1 MGCILSGGH
10 IVIEISLPVIMD
22 RLVAIIDTIKKSFTF
37 AAKNNFNKL
46 AATKGLQS
54 STTNL
59 AREALT
65 FPLKEPLAL
74 VFQRLLTDFEQ
85 FDALALP
92 LKKKNITE
100 GLTLLTRAEELLKS
114 HAFATS
120 PDSALS
126 ASTKRLSTSMQYIKG
141 VGPKLSQV
149 LAKKGIATVGDALY
163 FVPRKYEDRRT
174 IKKIAEIT
182 SQTTETIRGHVL
194 MTGVVPYGRGRKRV
208 FEVAVTD
215 GTGTIIAKWFH
226 FNAGYMKKRFK
237 KGQEILLS
245 GEVKRYNFQ
254 KEVHHPDIELI
265 EPGEEE
271 SWEFRSII
279 PVYSETE
286 GLYQKT
292 VRRIMKRVVDEHA
305 GDAIDGIAVP
315 IRKRQHLL
323 GLKEALR
330 RVHFPDEKDS
340 LNALQAGSSSAHHRL
355 IFDEFFF
362 LELGLALRKRGV
374 SLENGNSF
382 VITDFYND
390 KIKSILPFKLTASQE
405 RALAEIMGDLKKA
418 HPMNRLLQGDVGSG
432 KTIVALIASL
442 VVIENGYQVAFM
454 APTEILAEQHYS
466 TVVPFAEQLGVRVV
480 LLTSSVKNSKKIS
493 VSKEIADGKVDI
505 TIGTHA
511 IIQESVHFSKL
522 GLAII
527 DEQHRFGVMQ
537 RAKLKKKGV
546 TPDVLVMTATPIPR
560 TLGLTVYG
568 DLDSSIIDQLPPG
581 RVPVKTKLYHERNR
595 EVVYK
600 KIAKEVENKKQV
612 FIVYPLIEES
622 EKLDLMNA
630 THMAKHLR
638 EDVFPQYTIGVL
650 HGRIDSREKEQIM
663 SDFQSKKIDILVA
676 TTVVEVG
683 IDVPN
688 ASLMVIEHAE
698 RFGLS
703 QLHQLRGRVGRSD
716 YPSQCILLAQYSAS
730 DDARRRLRVMEET
743 TDGFKIAEE
752 DFAIRG
758 PGEFLGTRQ
767 SGIPDFRIANIL
779 KDVKILSEA
788 RKEAFRLIE
797 EDPALSLPEHRATQL
812 VLRERWKGRLE
823 LASIG

>member
-1 MGCILSGGH
+1 MLNTYF
-10 IVIEISLPVIMD
+10 PVIMD
-22 RLVAIIDTIKKSFTF
+22 RIVEIIDTIKNSLTF
-37 AAKNNFNKL
+37 AAKNNFSKL

-65 FPLKEPLAL
+65 FPLKEPLAI
-74 VFQRLLTDFEQ
+74 VFQGLLTDFEQ
-85 FDALALP
+85 FDTLTLP
-92 LKKKNITE
+92 LKKKSIAG
-100 GLTLLTRAEELLKS
+100 GLTLLSQAESFLQSPVFAGSPET
-114 HAFATS
+114 AFF
-120 PDSALS
+120 
-126 ASTKRLSTSMQYIKG
+126 ASVQRLSTSMQYIKG

-149 LAKKGIATVGDALY
+149 LAKKGIETVGDALY

-182 SQTTETIRGHVL
+182 AGATQTIRGHVS
-194 MTGVVPYGRGRKRV
+194 MTGVVPYRGGRKRV
-208 FEVAVTD
+208 FEMAVTD

-226 FNAGYMKKRFK
+226 FTAGYLKKRFK
-237 KGQEILLS
+237 KGQQLLLS
-245 GEVKRYNFQ
+245 GEAKRYNFQ
-254 KEVHHPDIELI
+254 KEMHHPDIELI

-271 SWEFRSII
+271 SWEFRCII

-305 GDAIDGIAVP
+305 GDVMDGIAVP

-323 GLKEALR
+323 GLTEALK
-330 RVHFPDEKDS
+330 RVHFPDDQDS
-340 LNALQAGSSSAHHRL
+340 LNTLQAGSSSSHRRL

-374 SLENGNSF
+374 SLEEGKSF
-382 VITDFYND
+382 FITDAYAQ
-390 KIKSILPFKLTASQE
+390 KIRSILPFELTLAQE
-405 RALAEIMGDLKKA
+405 KALAEILSDLKKP

-442 VVIENGYQVAFM
+442 VVIESGYQVAFM

-466 TVVPFAEQLGVRVV
+466 TVLPFAEQLGLRVV
-480 LLTSSVKNSKKIS
+480 LLTSSVKNSNKNSIYQ
-493 VSKEIADGKVDI
+493 EIAEGKVDI

-511 IIQESVHFSKL
+511 IIQESVHFHKL

-537 RAKLKKKGV
+537 RAMLKKKGI

-581 RVPVKTKLYHERNR
+581 RVPVKTKLYHEKNR
-595 EVVYK
+595 EAVYQ
-600 KIAKEVENKKQV
+600 KIGKEVENKKQV
-612 FIVYPLIEES
+612 FIIYPLIEES

-630 THMAKHLR
+630 TQMAKHLR
-638 EDVFPQYTIGVL
+638 EDVFPRYSIGLL
-650 HGRIDSREKEQIM
+650 HGRIDSKEKEQIM

-767 SGIPDFRIANIL
+767 SGLPDFRIANIL

-797 EDPALSLPEHRATQL
+797 EDPALSLPEHRVTQL